1 MKHRIKSLAILSGA
15 VLAATGVQAAPSYG
29 TLNTAAFATSSVV
42 NYQDGVYM
50 GTGGAID
57 NNNWTIA
64 TVGNVEIGL
73 RAKNRGTF
81 IPVNGSSGTYT
92 FDTGLCNPTCGG
104 GPKAW
109 WNYEFSVNLR
119 ADGTG
124 SNDLTAYAVQIR
136 VDTDST
142 AANAFTMW
150 TDVTS
155 NWGDNAY
162 WDGVT
167 GLGDDGRR
175 VGTGPAQAGEF
186 GLQQSAN
193 PLFANSLFQPGFD
206 PFAAGASYRI
216 ELRVLQGGSTAQNV
230 VAGTGINVN
239 TVPEPTSLA
248 LVGLAIAGLG
258 FASRRKV

>member
-1 MKHRIKSLAILSGA
+1 MKHGIKSLAILAGA
-15 VLAATGVQAAPSYG
+15 VMMATGAQAAASYG
-29 TLNTAAFATSSVV
+29 TLNTTAFSGSPVA
-42 NYQDGVYM
+42 NYADGVYM
-50 GTGGAID
+50 GNGIGND
-57 NNNWTIA
+57 NWTIN

-81 IPVNGSSGTYT
+81 IPVDGSSGTYT
-92 FDTGLCNPTCGG
+92 FDTGLCNPTCTG

-109 WNYEFSVNLR
+109 WNYEFSVNVR
-119 ADGTG
+119 ANNQGAV
-124 SNDLTAYAVQIR
+124 DLTGYTVQIR

-142 AANAFTMW
+142 AANAFTAW

-162 WDGVT
+162 WDGT
-167 GLGDDGRR
+167 GSDSRR
-175 VGTGPAQAGEF
+175 IGTGPALAGEF

-206 PFAAGASYRI
+206 PFAAGAYRI
-216 ELRVLQGGSTAQNV
+216 EMRLLQGTAASF

-239 TVPEPTSLA
+239 VVPEPTSLA

-258 FASRRKV
+258 FASRRKA